1 MYCSKCGR
9 LVNDALKYCKNCGEK
24 LGKDKEKESP
34 KSIIDDLLTTLCF
47 VVLGGLGILIGL
59 VAVLLE
65 NKINPSSVAV
75 IAVFYLAAIA
85 AICYLLLSPLPK
97 LIDANINQNV
107 RKDEPAQPAQLSAPT
122 TAQLEEHREPVTSV
136 TENTTRNFEKIPLKH
151 D

>member
-1 MYCSKCGR
+1 MYCSKCGS

-24 LGKDKEKESP
+24 LGKDKEKETP

-65 NKINPSSVAV
+65 NGINQSSVAV

-85 AICYLLLSPLPK
+85 AICYLILSPLPK
-97 LIDANINQNV
+97 LIDANI
-107 RKDEPAQPAQLSAPT
+107 RKYTGSEEPAPPVRLAAPT
-122 TAQLEEHREPVTSV
+122 TAQLEEHRQPATSV
-136 TENTTRNFEKIPLKH
+136 IENTRVILKKSR
-151 D
+151 